1 MADEYVSLVTLTV
14 AGQEITDFK
23 KVKELKY
30 SPRKTVKLMNKTGF
44 MKLTPRY
51 GVELDY
57 VVPNSGTEF
66 DFDSV
71 SDAVIVIQYSSGTRK
86 TYSGCYVVDIGE
98 VTYDGD
104 NEAVKPVIFGAQKKK

>member
-1 MADEYVSLVTLTV
+1 MAEEYVSLVTLTV

-30 SPRKTVKLMNKTGF
+30 SPRKQVNLMNKTGF
-44 MKLTPRY
+44 MTITPRY

-57 VVPNSGTEF
+57 VIPKNSSEVDFSSMTDVVIAIRYGNGTN
-66 DFDSV
+66 
-71 SDAVIVIQYSSGTRK
+71 K
-86 TYSGCYVVDIGE
+86 TYSGCFTVDVGE

-104 NEAVKPVIFGAQKKK
+104 NEAVKTITFGAQKRK